1 MYHKWRSYDAW
12 FLRYKAQQSF
22 LSFWAIFCPF
32 NPPNKPE
39 NWNFEKMKKTPGD
52 IIILHKCTKNHNHM
66 LYCSWDMVRDR
77 CNYYFFILGYFLPF
91 YPDTPLNSSKNQT
104 FKKMK
109 KASGDIIILQMC
121 TKNYDHMIY
130 GSWDMVCD
138 RRTDRRMDR
147 KTEKVTYRW
156 VLHLKK

>member
-1 MYHKWRSYDAW
+1 
-12 FLRYKAQQSF
+12 
-22 LSFWAIFCPF
+22 
-32 NPPNKPE
+32 
-39 NWNFEKMKKTPGD
+39 
-52 IIILHKCTKNHNHM
+52 
-66 LYCSWDMVRDR
+66 MVRDR
-77 CNYYFFILGYFLPF
+77 SNYYFFILGYFLPF

-109 KASGDIIILQMC
+109 KDSGDIIILQMC

-130 GSWDMVCD
+130 GSWGMVCD

>member
-1 MYHKWRSYDAW
+1 
-12 FLRYKAQQSF
+12 
-22 LSFWAIFCPF
+22 
-32 NPPNKPE
+32 
-39 NWNFEKMKKTPGD
+39 
-52 IIILHKCTKNHNHM
+52 
-66 LYCSWDMVRDR
+66 MVRDR

-130 GSWDMVCD
+130 GSWGMVCD